1 MTTEVLDAVKP
12 PATPMLPSAPNMTVI
27 DAATGTITYEYKA
40 PSLMLAE
47 ANSQLEEAK
56 ALVPCIDSDVMYQ
69 EAVTLLQKIV
79 GDWKSLDE
87 ARLVTTKPLRDQTDK
102 INADFKPAIDV
113 RKQAET
119 LLKTGV
125 AAYED
130 AKERERRRL
139 QALAD
144 EQARQVRLK
153 AEAEARELQ
162 RKADEEAARVR
173 REAREQA
180 EAEQRRADEAAQ
192 ATRDAAARAAK
203 AGDAETAEK
212 LNQQAEQIVDTASA
226 VAQTTLTFA
235 ESEAALTL
243 DAGQQDAEA
252 LRQAAQMTTGATVAI
267 AKPRAT
273 GASSSI
279 KYSAEVED
287 PKAFVQFVLDNWDT
301 MNHLLTIEQGKL
313 NGMAQNQ
320 KERFKVAG
328 CVLHTNRQMAVR
340 RR

>member
-1 MTTEVLDAVKP
+1 MNTEVLDAVKP
-12 PATPMLPSAPNMTVI
+12 PATPLLASPNMTVI
-27 DAATGTITYEYKA
+27 DAATGTITFEYKA

-69 EAVTLLQKIV
+69 EAVSLLQKIV

-87 ARLVTTKPLRDQTDK
+87 IRLGTTKPLRDQTDK

-113 RKQAET
+113 RKQAEA
-119 LLKTGV
+119 LLKSGV
-125 AAYED
+125 SNYEE
-130 AKERERRRL
+130 AQERERKRK
-139 QALAD
+139 QAIAD
-144 EQARQVRLK
+144 ELARQARLR
-153 AEAEARELQ
+153 AEAEAREVQ
-162 RKADEEAARVR
+162 RKADDEAARVR
-173 REAREQA
+173 RVAAEQA

-192 ATRDAAARAAK
+192 ATRDAAASAAQ
-203 AGDAETAEK
+203 AGDSEAAER
-212 LNQQAEQIVDTASA
+212 LNEQAEQIVEKATA

-235 ESEAALTL
+235 ESEAALAQ

-267 AKPRAT
+267 AKPRAA

-279 KYSAEVED
+279 KYTAEVED

-328 CVLHTNRQMAVR
+328 CVLQTHRQMAVR